1 MAAQDWANR
10 RDLFDDD
17 LPITPYLG
25 TGGSVP
31 RDTSI
36 ARAAKDVKSGKLG
49 ERQNLVLKILR
60 RVGDTGA
67 TWSELGIEMGLHHG
81 QISGVLSNLHKEG
94 RVFMLKETRLGSHP
108 YCHQGIRGHFQ
119 AEQIYDTPTRTAGT
133 VYKEAFYEVAGAAQ
147 ACIDS
152 GFTHKD
158 SEALIEVLHNH
169 AHLLND

>member
-17 LPITPYLG
+17 LPITPYRG

-31 RDTSI
+31 RDTSV
-36 ARAAKDVKSGKLG
+36 ARADKEVKSGNLG
-49 ERQNLVLKILR
+49 DRQMKVLRILF
-60 RVGDTGA
+60 RVSTTGA
-67 TWSELGIEMGLHHG
+67 TWSELGDELGLHHG

-108 YCHQGIRGHFQ
+108 YCHVGIRGHFQ
-119 AEQIYDTPTRTAGT
+119 ADQIYEAPVKTSLTTYR
-133 VYKEAFYEVAGAAQ
+133 EAFNDVAGAAQ

-152 GFTHKD
+152 GF
-158 SEALIEVLHNH
+158 SQRECEALIELLRDN